1 MVRQAGEDYS
11 FDEFVAARARSLFRT
26 AYLLV
31 HHRESAEDLVQ
42 SALER
47 AYPRWRRIQG
57 MGAPEAYIRRIIV
70 NLANEQWRSRKGVH
84 WQELDDDHQPRL
96 VPPNASDAADP
107 ADRVATRDALMRAL
121 RALPFGMR
129 AALVLRHWEGLT
141 ERETADVLGVSV
153 GTVKS
158 QTNRGL
164 ERLRAAVGPPGAL
177 GERTGP
183 GPDPVPAL
191 CGPPSRRRSAL

>member
-1 MVRQAGEDYS
+1 MAQQAEADFS

-31 HHRESAEDLVQ
+31 HHRETAEDLVQ

-47 AYPRWRRIQG
+47 AYPRWRRIQRT
-57 MGAPEAYIRRIIV
+57 GAPEAYIRRVIV
-70 NLANEQWRSRKGVH
+70 NLANDMWRSGRGVQWH
-84 WQELDDDHQPRL
+84 ELDEDHLPRL
-96 VPPNASDAADP
+96 VPQAAADP

-121 RALPFGMR
+121 RSLPFGMR
-129 AALVLRHWEGLT
+129 AALVLRHWEGLS
-141 ERETADVLGVSV
+141 ERETAEALGVSL

-164 ERLRAAVGPPGAL
+164 ERLRAAVGAPPAAALIGSASGRGAL
-177 GERTGP
+177 
-183 GPDPVPAL
+183 
-191 CGPPSRRRSAL
+191 